1 MKKLARKI
9 SNNCQENISA
19 EIYFFIK
26 AAEEVGFR
34 GEIQRCSQRRC
45 FVKKG
50 ALRNVAK
57 FTGKHLCQS
66 LFFQ

>member
-9 SNNCQENISA
+9 ANDCQENISV
-19 EIYFFIK
+19 EIFFIK

-45 FVKKG
+45 FIKKG
-50 ALRNVAK
+50 ALRNFAK